1 MRASNGQT
9 SPRRPPVQDSF
20 CGFSGL
26 SAVTARAGLV
36 WVPGLVSVVVTAM
49 VAGTPV
55 AARGQTELAESP
67 AVDSPAEISPN
78 PSASPAQ
85 KDEKTGDKPVKKKVA
100 VIAHI
105 SLAGSMPD
113 GVGQGGLLADVSPQ
127 LHRIIERLDKAA
139 ADTRVKGVVLSIE
152 SPAIGRGRAAE
163 LRAAI
168 GRIRKAGK
176 PVAAHLVGA
185 DPIHYIVASAC
196 DTVAMPPAAT
206 LEITGVRTE
215 VTFYK
220 AMLDKIGVEAEI
232 LQVGEFKGAG
242 EPLTR
247 ASMSPQLR
255 SQYEQFVGDLYE
267 QLVAGIAADRKL
279 STEQVQTL
287 IDTGVFTP
295 EAAVDAKLIDAVAYE
310 DEVISG
316 LAGRLKIDQPKVTRD
331 YAEQKLDNDF
341 SGIGGLVKLVEVLS
355 GQKQAAATG
364 KGKQIAIIYLTGEIK
379 EGKGKDDLLG
389 GGSAGSDSVIKAI
402 REAAKDD
409 KVAAIVLRI
418 DSPGGSALASDL
430 IWREAERTTKPVV
443 ASLGDIA
450 ASGGYYVAVAADK
463 IVAAPGTLTGS
474 IGVVGGKIAVGP
486 ALEKYGVHTDVVA
499 KGRNAGWLSMQT
511 PFTDNERE
519 VFLAT
524 MKDVYRLFTSKVAA
538 GRKLDMEKLATL
550 AEGRVFTGRMAKD
563 LGLVDRLGTLDDAID
578 EARKLAGIDADEAV
592 ERVLLPEPRG
602 LFNDLFGMAGDAAP
616 VAGLAGSGASS
627 GSNFAREALI
637 RAALLARMSGV
648 PGLEGLAAEAD
659 ALVQLSSGRPLM
671 MLPMRV
677 RVR

>member
-1 MRASNGQT
+1 MRALYGQT
-9 SPRRPPVQDSF
+9 SPRHPVVRAWFS
-20 CGFSGL
+20 GFSG
-26 SAVTARAGLV
+26 VYGVYGRAGLV
-36 WVPGLVSVVVTAM
+36 LVPGFVAVLVTAM
-49 VAGTPV
+49 VAGAPV
-55 AARGQTELAESP
+55 VGRGQTALAEP
-67 AVDSPAEISPN
+67 PVADSPAK
-78 PSASPAQ
+78 PAP
-85 KDEKTGDKPVKKKVA
+85 KDEKTDDKPVKKKAA

-139 ADTRVKGVVLSIE
+139 VDTRVKGVVLSIE

-185 DPIHYIVASAC
+185 DPIHYMVASAC

-255 SQYEQFVGDLYE
+255 AQYEQFVGDLYE
-267 QLVAGIAADRKL
+267 QLVEGIATDRKL
-279 STEQVQTL
+279 PVEQVRTL

-316 LAGRLKIDQPKVTRD
+316 LAGRLKIDQPKVARD

-341 SGIGGLVKLVEVLS
+341 SGIGGLVKLVELLS

-402 REAAKDD
+402 REAAKDE

-474 IGVVGGKIAVGP
+474 IGVVGGKIAVGK

-511 PFTDNERE
+511 PFTDHERE

-524 MKDVYRLFTSKVAA
+524 MKDVYRLFKSKVAT
-538 GRKLDMEKLATL
+538 GRKLDMEKLDTL

-602 LFNDLFGMAGDAAP
+602 LFNDLFGMAGDAVP
-616 VAGLAGSGASS
+616 MAGLTGAGAAS
-627 GSNFAREALI
+627 GSSFAREALV
-637 RAALLARMSGV
+637 RAALLARISGV
-648 PGLEGLAAEAD
+648 PGLEGLSAEAE

>member
-1 MRASNGQT
+1 MRHQFGPPRPCRSSKSSLFTSVGVVAAVGLGLGALVPAVGMGQT
-9 SPRRPPVQDSF
+9 ATAEPPAAE
-20 CGFSGL
+20 
-26 SAVTARAGLV
+26 SAAKPAAKAEKAAEKTARKK
-36 WVPGLVSVVVTAM
+36 
-49 VAGTPV
+49 
-55 AARGQTELAESP
+55 
-67 AVDSPAEISPN
+67 
-78 PSASPAQ
+78 SAL
-85 KDEKTGDKPVKKKVA
+85 
-100 VIAHI
+100 IAHVT
-105 SLAGSMPD
+105 LAGSIPD
-113 GVGQGGLLADVSPQ
+113 GVGQGGLLADVSPH
-127 LHRIIERLDKAA
+127 LHRMVSRLDKAA
-139 ADTRVKGVVLSIE
+139 TDPRVKGVVLSIE
-152 SPAIGRGRAAE
+152 SPAIGRGRAEE
-163 LRAAI
+163 LRAVI

-176 PVAAHLVGA
+176 PVAAYLIGA
-185 DPIHYIVASAC
+185 EPVHYMVASAC

-215 VTFYK
+215 VTFFK
-220 AMLDKIGVEAEI
+220 AMLDKLGVDAEI

-247 ASMSPQLR
+247 TSMSPQLR
-255 SQYEQFVGDLYE
+255 AQYEQFVGDLYE
-267 QLVAGIAADRKL
+267 QLVERIAADRKL
-279 STEQVQTL
+279 SADQVRTL

-316 LAGRLKIDQPKVTRD
+316 LAGRLKIDEPKIARD
-331 YAEQKLDNDF
+331 YAEQKMDNDF
-341 SGIGGLVKLVEVLS
+341 SGIGGLVKLVELLS
-355 GQKQAAATG
+355 GQKQAAAAG
-364 KGKQIAIIYLTGEIK
+364 KDKQIAIIYLTGEIK
-379 EGKGKDDLLG
+379 EGKGKDELLA

-402 REAAKDD
+402 RDAAKDEQ
-409 KVAAIVLRI
+409 VAAIVLRI

-443 ASLGDIA
+443 ASLGDTA

-474 IGVVGGKIAVGP
+474 IGVVGGKIAIGK

-511 PFTDNERE
+511 PFTEQERE

-538 GRKLDMEKLATL
+538 GRKLDMESLGKL

-578 EARKLAGIDADEAV
+578 EAKKLAGIDEDEAV

-602 LFNDLFGMAGDAAP
+602 LFDDLFGMAGDAAP
-616 VAGLAGSGASS
+616 VARLADAGAAS
-627 GSNFAREALI
+627 GSSFAREALV
-637 RAALLARMSGV
+637 RAALLARMAGM

>member
-1 MRASNGQT
+1 MRI
-9 SPRRPPVQDSF
+9 
-20 CGFSGL
+20 FSDR
-26 SAVTARAGLV
+26 VK
-36 WVPGLVSVVVTAM
+36 SVVRRTLACF
-49 VAGTPV
+49 AGV
-55 AARGQTELAESP
+55 GWVL
-67 AVDSPAEISPN
+67 
-78 PSASPAQ
+78 
-85 KDEKTGDKPVKKKVA
+85 A
-100 VIAHI
+100 VIAAEVALMPVVGRSQPATAEPPAAEAPAKAAKKKTAVI
-105 SLAGSMPD
+105 AQITLAGAIPD

-127 LHRIIERLDKAA
+127 LHRVIERLDKAA
-139 ADTRVKGVVLSIE
+139 TDPRVKGVVLSIE
-152 SPAIGRGRAAE
+152 SPSIGRGRAEE

-176 PVAAHLVGA
+176 PVAAHLVGS
-185 DPIHYIVASAC
+185 DPIHYLVASAC
-196 DTVAMPPAAT
+196 DTISMPPAAT

-215 VTFYK
+215 VTFFK
-220 AMLDKIGVEAEI
+220 AMLDKLGVDAEI

-247 ASMSPQLR
+247 TSMSPQLR
-255 SQYEQFVGDLYE
+255 KQYEEFVGDLYE
-267 QLVAGIAADRKL
+267 QHVERIAADRKL
-279 STEQVQTL
+279 SVDRVREL

-295 EAAVDAKLIDAVAYE
+295 EQALEAKLIDAVGYE
-310 DEVISG
+310 DELISG
-316 LAGRLKIDQPKVTRD
+316 LAGQLKIDQPKVARD

-341 SGIGGLVKLVEVLS
+341 SGIAGLVKLVELLS
-355 GQKQAAATG
+355 GQKQSAAAS
-364 KGKQIAIIYLTGEIK
+364 KDKQIAIIYLTGEIK
-379 EGKGKDDLLG
+379 EGKGKDELLG

-443 ASLGDIA
+443 ASLSDTA
-450 ASGGYYVAVAADK
+450 ASGGYYVAVAADR

-474 IGVVGGKIAVGP
+474 IGVVGGKIAIGK
-486 ALEKYGVHTDVVA
+486 ALEKYGVHTDVVS
-499 KGRNAGWLSMQT
+499 KGKNAGWLSMQT
-511 PFTDNERE
+511 PFTDDERK

-550 AEGRVFTGRMAKD
+550 AEGRVFTGRQAKE
-563 LGLVDRLGTLDDAID
+563 LGLVDRLGTLEDAVD
-578 EARKLAGIDADEAV
+578 EAKKLAGIGADEAV

-602 LFNDLFGMAGDAAP
+602 LFDDLFGMAGAGADPLAQFASAAS
-616 VAGLAGSGASS
+616 VAGSSRGVFGLGRDALLRAAILARLAG
-627 GSNFAREALI
+627 L
-637 RAALLARMSGV
+637 
-648 PGLEGLAAEAD
+648 PGLESLAAEAD

-677 RVR
+677 NVR

>member
-1 MRASNGQT
+1 MHPLYGRPSSRQTTSAAALFRRFAVVFAAVALPPTVVMGQ
-9 SPRRPPVQDSF
+9 
-20 CGFSGL
+20 
-26 SAVTARAGLV
+26 
-36 WVPGLVSVVVTAM
+36 
-49 VAGTPV
+49 
-55 AARGQTELAESP
+55 AATAESP
-67 AVDSPAEISPN
+67 TAVIATTVD
-78 PSASPAQ
+78 
-85 KDEKTGDKPVKKKVA
+85 KTAKKKSA
-100 VIAHI
+100 LIAHI
-105 SLAGSMPD
+105 SLAGSMAD
-113 GVGQGGLLADVSPQ
+113 GVGQGGLLADISPH

-139 ADTRVKGVVLSIE
+139 TDSRVKGVVLSIE
-152 SPAIGRGRAAE
+152 SPAIGRGRAEE

-176 PVAAHLVGA
+176 PVAAHLIGA
-185 DPIHYIVASAC
+185 DPVHYMVAAAC
-196 DTVAMPPAAT
+196 NTVAMPPAAT

-215 VTFYK
+215 VTFFK
-220 AMLDKIGVEAEI
+220 AMLDKLDVDAEI

-247 ASMSPQLR
+247 TSMSPQLR
-255 SQYEQFVGDLYE
+255 AQYEQFVGDLYE
-267 QLVAGIAADRKL
+267 QLVEGIASDRKL
-279 STEQVQTL
+279 PVDEVRTL

-295 EAAVDAKLIDAVAYE
+295 EAAVEAKLIDAVAYE
-310 DEVISG
+310 DEVVSG
-316 LAGRLKIDQPKVTRD
+316 LAGRLKIDEPKVARD

-341 SGIGGLVKLVEVLS
+341 SGIAGLVKLVELLS
-355 GQKQAAATG
+355 GQKQAAAAG
-364 KGKQIAIIYLTGEIK
+364 KDKQIAIVYLTGEIK
-379 EGKGKDDLLG
+379 EGKGKDELLG
-389 GGSAGSDSVIKAI
+389 GGSAGSESVIKAI
-402 REAAKDD
+402 REAAKND

-443 ASLGDIA
+443 ASLSDTA

-474 IGVVGGKIAVGP
+474 IGVVGGKIAIGK

-511 PFTDNERE
+511 PFTDHERE

-563 LGLVDRLGTLDDAID
+563 LGLVDRLGTLEDAVD
-578 EARKLAGIDADEAV
+578 EAKKLAGIGEDEAV

-602 LFNDLFGMAGDAAP
+602 LFDDLFGMAGEAAP
-616 VAGLAGSGASS
+616 VARLAGTVAAP
-627 GSNFAREALI
+627 GSNFAREALL
-637 RAALLARMSGV
+637 RAALLARMAGV
-648 PGLEGLAAEAD
+648 PGIEGLAAEAD